1 MENHMAT
8 QQQGRSSVTAA
19 STNNNSGAALKIKST
34 SLLSSVLAGLNVST
48 GSVVVDGTDTDKAVD
63 GATFANNN
71 EKPIAQRLTSSIL
84 GGSNDPSLLKSI
96 NSIEAFDT
104 RKIAT
109 AIRAGYWNIYT
120 GQFTTDPTVSYDTM
134 HKSVVGTDDVDKA
147 AHVGRSYTG
156 TLTYLAGSKNPV
168 NKVYD
173 SKRS

>member
-1 MENHMAT
+1 MAT

-19 STNNNSGAALKIKST
+19 STKNNSGAALKIKST
-34 SLLSSVLAGLNVST
+34 SVLSSVLAGLNVST

-63 GATFANNN
+63 GAGFAHDN

-84 GGSNDPSLLKSI
+84 GGGDPSLLKSI

-120 GQFTTDPTVSYDTM
+120 GQFTTNPTVSYDTM
-134 HKSVVGTDDVDKA
+134 HKSVVGTADVDNA